1 MDKEARGSSILGKK
15 EWFRVKDLTEIL
27 SLGESTI
34 FKWIKEGNFPQPKK
48 ITPNFSVFLRE
59 DVEAWM
65 HKKTNQKGVDANNH
79 QELVEAIR
87 ED

>member
-65 HKKTNQKGVDANNH
+65 HKKTKGVDEGNL
-79 QELVEAIR
+79 QELVDAIR